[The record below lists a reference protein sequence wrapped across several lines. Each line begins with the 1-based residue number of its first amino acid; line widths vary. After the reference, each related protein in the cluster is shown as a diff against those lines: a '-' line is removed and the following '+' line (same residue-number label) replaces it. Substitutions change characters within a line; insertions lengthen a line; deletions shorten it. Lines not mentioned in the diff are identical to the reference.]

1 MSNEQPC
8 RETDSHTS
16 DRELNLAIIQW
27 MLVGLF
33 LYGSVYMLGEAKNF
47 LVPIVFAFLLSMVF
61 APVRR
66 FLGRRGVHPALSSFV
81 IVTVLLCA
89 MFAFATALAMPVT
102 KWLDNASQ
110 IQNQIETKLTT
121 VSGPLDSLYQAN
133 ERLDLLSSEPSPD
146 VEKVEVEKPDPVTKT
161 VMTAPTVLA
170 QIVFTLVL
178 LLFLLAS
185 GDMFYEKLVH
195 VMPTLR
201 DKKRAVRIVRNIE
214 RKLSRYL
221 FTITVINA
229 CLGVAVGLAMWLFG
243 MPSPM
248 VFGVL
253 AFLFNFVPYLGALVG
268 IAVASAVALVSFN
281 WIGWPL
287 LIGGVYFALNS
298 IEGQFV
304 TPYFVGRNL
313 RLNTVVVFIS
323 ITFWAW
329 LWSAIGM
336 IVAVPLLGPVDVSY
350 GSAPAAI
357 FSQDKTQGVRCSRAT
372 QASCNAGLRKNSRR
386 PCGLQRGVV

>member
-66 FLGRRGVHPALSSFV
+66 FLGRRGAHPALSSFV

-161 VMTAPTVLA
+161 VMSAPTVLA

-323 ITFWAW
+323 ISFWAW

-336 IVAVPLLGPVDVSY
+336 IVAVPLLVAVKTFCEHIDHLRGLGDFLSERHAELEQPAQPAD
-350 GSAPAAI
+350 SASKDA
-357 FSQDKTQGVRCSRAT
+357 
-372 QASCNAGLRKNSRR
+372 
-386 PCGLQRGVV
+386 